1 MTITTVRTR
10 RYEERFRIMLSNPF
24 IACISLFCVQKGL
37 GISNLALSLAALL
50 LAGTLVSILTP
61 GALASSNSGPGSSNS
76 GPGGS
81 GTPASLITPS
91 QTPASIASS
100 NSTSLNISEKP
111 LAIGHYRT
119 LSQNS
124 LSNTTMQ
131 ISVVGNTTISLPNSS
146 ETITT
151 NDTGNATITFTQSGG
166 AILQAQVFLKSKDG
180 LENATI
186 TATEFFDSESSP
198 GRGVALFSTNST
210 GKLAPLDG
218 IVAITL
224 DEDQLDG
231 STQVSFFEWQ
241 TGSMQN
247 NQANVTDNNQTATT
261 PPAASTGGEGK
272 VSIIPGSTSKTQNA
286 FDPNPVQVKV
296 GDTVTWTNND
306 STPHTVTSGSNGQ
319 PDGKFNSSPN
329 LNPLLAPGQT
339 FQHTF
344 EQAGQYQY
352 FCALHPNMVGT
363 VSVS

>member
-1 MTITTVRTR
+1 
-10 RYEERFRIMLSNPF
+10 
-24 IACISLFCVQKGL
+24 
-37 GISNLALSLAALL
+37 
-50 LAGTLVSILTP
+50 
-61 GALASSNSGPGSSNS
+61 
-76 GPGGS
+76 
-81 GTPASLITPS
+81 
-91 QTPASIASS
+91 
-100 NSTSLNISEKP
+100 
-111 LAIGHYRT
+111 
-119 LSQNS
+119 
-124 LSNTTMQ
+124 MQ